1 MKKLLVLLAAVLLIL
16 TSLTGCSGKK
26 DNTAD
31 DVPVLTFD
39 LSTLYIVPDLE
50 ATQGTEDALNEYL
63 ASIGENYKIHLII
76 TSIGDY
82 FTKIPMELASGGE
95 DSPDIIQEFSLSS
108 DVSNGYLQSLD
119 PYLDNEL
126 KETKALLG
134 DALLECGKVNHT
146 TYMIPRY
153 FGTTLDWKWIYNK
166 PMVEAAG
173 VDVSKV
179 TDIITLGDVMAELK
193 VAYPDEH
200 FLVYCNEFPRIL
212 SSKNH
217 TAQVGTY
224 AATVGEDTT
233 LQCYY
238 ETEVYQQAI
247 KLAYDYRQKGY
258 ADPEGS
264 ANTAGHDSVT
274 YSGSSKGVIMGHSA
288 QAEPIAQ
295 SFTNQSYY
303 PADSEFPGE
312 FGAVTVAID
321 DLVPESLGVSVTYT
335 CKYPERAASF
345 INLLYT
351 DQYVWDTLIYGVE
364 GRDYL
369 WNDDHTLMKY
379 PEGLEWAT
387 VPYQVSWSCGMIGN
401 GFYTQAFETG
411 TDSNSDP
418 NYGMNLMKNAW
429 VPPLFG
435 FNPSN
440 DNIFNEVAAVSNVV
454 DKYNSALV
462 YGDVDPEVE
471 YPKFI
476 AELKEA
482 GIDKII
488 AEYQAQ
494 ADEWIKAK

>member
-1 MKKLLVLLAAVLLIL
+1 MKKLLVLLLAVLMCL
-16 TSLTGCSGKK
+16 SLAGCSGGGGKK
-26 DNTAD
+26 DEE
-31 DVPVLTFD
+31 VPVLTFD

-50 ATQGTEDALNEYL
+50 ATQGTEDAINAYL
-63 ASIGENYKIHLII
+63 ESIGEKYKIHLII
-76 TSIGDY
+76 TAIGDY

-95 DSPDIIQEFSLSS
+95 DSPDIVQVFTLSS
-108 DVSNGYLQSLD
+108 DVSNGYLQELD
-119 PYLDNEL
+119 AYLDNEL
-126 KETKALLG
+126 KPTKELLG
-134 DALLECGKVNHT
+134 DALLECGKVNHK

-166 PMVEAAG
+166 PMIEAAG

-212 SSKNH
+212 SSKDH
-217 TAQVGTY
+217 TAAVGTY

-233 LQCYY
+233 LKCYY
-238 ETEVYQQAI
+238 ETDAYKNAI

-288 QAEPIAQ
+288 QAEPIAK
-295 SFTNQSYY
+295 SFTKQSYY
-303 PADSEFPGE
+303 PADSQFPGE

-321 DLVPESLGVSVTYT
+321 DLVPESLGVGVTYT
-335 CKYPERAASF
+335 CKNPTEAARF
-345 INLLYT
+345 INLLYN
-351 DQYVWDTLIYGVE
+351 DRYLWDTLIYGVE
-364 GRDYL
+364 GRDYI
-369 WNDDHTLMKY
+369 WVDDHTLMDY
-379 PEGLEWAT
+379 PEGLEFAT

-401 GFYTQAFETG
+401 GFYTQLFKTG
-411 TDSNSDP
+411 ADSNSDP
-418 NYGMNLMKNAW
+418 EYGMNLLKNAW

-435 FNPSN
+435 FNPAN
-440 DNIFNEVAAVSNVV
+440 DNIFNEVAAVSGVV
-454 DKYNSALV
+454 EKYNNALI
-462 YGDVDPEVE
+462 YGDVDPDVE

-488 AEYQAQ
+488 AEYQTQ
-494 ADEWIKAK
+494 ADAWLKS